1 MTKVNIAAIFAL
13 LVTCHLASADY
24 YLSFTQID
32 VQPRLG
38 RIAVHRSLVRDA
50 KYVDWMREHQEE
62 LRADGIYVDAD
73 FGTEDVFKRTIK
85 MDGQTIELELT
96 SEHTK
101 RRGQGSAL
109 PSNTLKVT
117 IDGVLI
123 YDGLFGY
130 ARSGNYDI
138 PKIQII
144 PIDHMLR
151 INASE
156 CVGGNQGPRW
166 ATSNDLYLFYDIE
179 EASTVCNMEWIS
191 KKISG

>member
-1 MTKVNIAAIFAL
+1 MKTVNIVAILAL
-13 LVTCHLASADY
+13 LVSCQIARADY
-24 YLSFTQID
+24 SLSFTQID
-32 VQPRLG
+32 VQPKLG
-38 RIAVHRSLVRDA
+38 RIAIHRSLVRDA

-62 LRADGIYVDAD
+62 LKAEGIYVDAD
-73 FGTEDVFKRTIK
+73 FGTEDVFKRTIT

-96 SEHTK
+96 TEHTK

-109 PSNTLKVT
+109 PSNSLKIT
-117 IDGVLI
+117 IDGVVR

-151 INASE
+151 VSASKYI
-156 CVGGNQGPRW
+156 GGTEGPSW
-166 ATSNDLYLFYDIE
+166 ATSNHLYLFYDIE
-179 EASTVCNMEWIS
+179 DDTVCDMEWIS
-191 KKISG
+191 SSIHG